1 MIVTLIGG
9 AIAGYIVE
17 WVVDRVKSELD
28 LPADAAILSTIRK
41 AAYGAAFV
49 SLIAGMLS

>member
-9 AIAGYIVE
+9 IIAGFIVE
-17 WVVDRVKSELD
+17 RVVDRVKSELT
-28 LPADAAILSTIRK
+28 LPENAAILGTIRK